1 MSTKTKM
8 IILGTALSTVGIM
21 AYKKKN
27 PMAFKKAKNMMRSA
41 ALKVAT
47 SLDEME

>member
-1 MSTKTKM
+1 MSTKSKM
-8 IILGTALSTVGIM
+8 IMFGAVLSAAGIM

-41 ALKVAT
+41 ALKMAT

>member
-8 IILGTALSTVGIM
+8 LLLGTALSTVGIM

-27 PMAFKKAKNMMRSA
+27 PDAFKKVKDMMRTA
-41 ALKVAT
+41 ALKMAT
-47 SLDEME
+47 SLEEME